1 MSTECRLISHEI
13 GPFNGWELWR
23 APVGIIILNI
33 FPIDF
38 HVKTKNFL
46 FSVTLL

>member
-1 MSTECRLISHEI
+1 MHENQRYFGTGMEI
-13 GPFNGWELWR
+13 AKNPHAYALL
-23 APVGIIILNI
+23 VGIIILNI